1 MRVAIAEDA
10 ALFREGIVRLLIEA
24 GITVTASVGDAVSLM
39 SAIVDI
45 PPDVVILD
53 VRMPP
58 THTTEGLDAAR
69 AIAQIHPEVGVL
81 LLSQHIETRHVADLV
96 HDAGRVGYL
105 LKERVADAGE
115 LIDALQRIHAGTS
128 VVDPEVIRLLLRQRR
143 HQDRLERLTLREREV
158 LALIAQG
165 RSNSAVADRLVLT
178 AKTVET
184 HIGRILTKLDLP
196 PVPDDN
202 RRVLAVLAHLQSTPA
217 PQEPSSR

>member
-39 SAIVDI
+39 SAIVDT

-81 LLSQHIETRHVADLV
+81 LLSQHIETHHVADLV

-158 LALIAQG
+158 LALIAEG
-165 RSNSAVADRLVLT
+165 RSNGAVADRLVLT

-196 PVPDDN
+196 PVADDN
-202 RRVLAVLAHLQSTPA
+202 RRVLAVLAHLQSTPE
-217 PQEPSSR
+217 PQESSSR

>member
-10 ALFREGIVRLLIEA
+10 ALFREGIVRLLIED
-24 GITVTASVGDAVSLM
+24 GIIVTASVGDAVSLM
-39 SAIVDI
+39 SAIVDS

-165 RSNSAVADRLVLT
+165 RSNGAVADRLVLT

-202 RRVLAVLAHLQSTPA
+202 RRVLAVLAHLQGTPE
-217 PQEPSSR
+217 PQE